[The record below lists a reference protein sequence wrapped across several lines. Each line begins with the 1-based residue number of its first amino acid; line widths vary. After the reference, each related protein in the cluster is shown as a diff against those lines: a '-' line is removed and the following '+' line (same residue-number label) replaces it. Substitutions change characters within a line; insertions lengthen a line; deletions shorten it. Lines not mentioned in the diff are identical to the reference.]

1 MRTIVLA
8 SFWCTAQKCK
18 FCAIRH
24 FIEMLILK
32 ANVSSLSCLKWLYE
46 VNQFND
52 VYAVIQRNFN

>member
-8 SFWCTAQKCK
+8 SFWCTDQKCK

-24 FIEMLILK
+24 FIEMLISK

-46 VNQFND
+46 VNFND